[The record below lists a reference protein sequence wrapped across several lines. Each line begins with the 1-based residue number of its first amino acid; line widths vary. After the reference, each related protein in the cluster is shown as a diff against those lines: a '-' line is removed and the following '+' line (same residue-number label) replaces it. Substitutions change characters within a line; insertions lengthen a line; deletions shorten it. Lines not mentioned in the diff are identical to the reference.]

1 MLAEVAKLFCLFSLF
16 FFLHFYKKKTDKTGK
31 PSWLLKL
38 HHATINKG
46 VVKKKSVGGKEEEER
61 KEERTMEERKVFCA
75 RWLFCEAL
83 AQEAVAV
90 VVVVVVC
97 VELVVEVV
105 LKSDFCAGCF
115 PVCGMCRAGGK
126 AVGWYQEGFLGCS

>member
-46 VVKKKSVGGKEEEER
+46 VVKKKKCGGERGGGKKR
-61 KEERTMEERKVFCA
+61 GK
-75 RWLFCEAL
+75 
-83 AQEAVAV
+83 
-90 VVVVVVC
+90 
-97 VELVVEVV
+97 
-105 LKSDFCAGCF
+105 DD
-115 PVCGMCRAGGK
+115 GGEK
-126 AVGWYQEGFLGCS
+126 GFLCKMALL

>member
-1 MLAEVAKLFCLFSLF
+1 
-16 FFLHFYKKKTDKTGK
+16 
-31 PSWLLKL
+31 
-38 HHATINKG
+38 
-46 VVKKKSVGGKEEEER
+46 
-61 KEERTMEERKVFCA
+61 MEERKVFCA

-115 PVCGMCRAGGK
+115 PVCGMCRGG
-126 AVGWYQEGFLGCS
+126 GEGGGMVSGRISGLLLKTFPRLSQPELASDQQKTGPQPPAALLQHA

>member
-1 MLAEVAKLFCLFSLF
+1 
-16 FFLHFYKKKTDKTGK
+16 
-31 PSWLLKL
+31 
-38 HHATINKG
+38 
-46 VVKKKSVGGKEEEER
+46 
-61 KEERTMEERKVFCA
+61 MEERKVFCA

-115 PVCGMCRAGGK
+115 PVCGMCRGGGRRWDGIRKDFWVALEDISPTISTRAGLGPAENGSTTPGCLTTTRLTNTNT
-126 AVGWYQEGFLGCS
+126 AVHF